1 MIGQSRTDAVSESP
15 RASESI
21 GSSSALSLDDIY
33 HLLQTQRRRD
43 VLRYLRTAD
52 DRVRL
57 RELAEQVAAWEQE
70 TTVDNLSSDERQR
83 VYISLYQSHLPKL
96 DNHGIVDYDKDRGW
110 VEPTPRAEQ
119 LHPYLEPPSASQSPD
134 RWPRRYAGAI
144 VCCGLGLA
152 AVTAGFGPSA
162 GLVGAW
168 VVLVAFAIVT
178 SAHAWSTGAF
188 DRYLTN

>member
-1 MIGQSRTDAVSESP
+1 MIGRSRTDAVGESP
-15 RASESI
+15 RTSESI
-21 GSSSALSLDDIY
+21 ANSADLSLDEIY

-57 RELAEQVAAWEQE
+57 RDLAEQVAAWEQE
-70 TTVDNLSSDERQR
+70 TTVDNLTSDERQR

-96 DNHGIVDYDKDRGW
+96 DNHGIVNYDKDRGW
-110 VEPTPRAEQ
+110 VEPTPHIKQ
-119 LHPYLEPPSASQSPD
+119 LQPYLEPPSQPASPP
-134 RWPRRYAGAI
+134 RWPRRYAGTV
-144 VCCGLGLA
+144 VCCGLGMA
-152 AVTAGFGPSA
+152 AITADIVPIT

-188 DRYLTN
+188 DLDLPN